1 MGRMAFCRTLL
12 EAPGF
17 VAGFDDVAMMR
28 QPIQQRRSHLGVAEY
43 TRPFREAEVGGD
55 EPAGVLVQLGQQVK

>member
-1 MGRMAFCRTLL
+1 MGRTAFCRTLL

-28 QPIQQRRSHLGVAEY
+28 QPIQQRRSHFGIAKHIAPFAE
-43 TRPFREAEVGGD
+43 TEIGGNDHAGPFI
-55 EPAGVLVQLGQQVK
+55 

>member
-1 MGRMAFCRTLL
+1 MLQAVGL
-12 EAPGF
+12 
-17 VAGFDDVAMMR
+17 VARFDDVAVVR